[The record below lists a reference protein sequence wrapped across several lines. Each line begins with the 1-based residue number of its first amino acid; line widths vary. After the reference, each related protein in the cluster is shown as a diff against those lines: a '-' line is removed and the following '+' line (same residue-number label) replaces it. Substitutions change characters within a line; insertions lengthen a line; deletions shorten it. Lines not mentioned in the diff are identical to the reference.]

1 MVEPDTEQDLRAKR
15 QQDVNRRRSRTMR
28 RRLREGGST
37 GRATSLLSDLEM
49 AGMLHGGATLEEIG
63 QAAGLTRERVR
74 QRLKR
79 IGVTAAS
86 RLDVMKLVTAIRQKP
101 IISLYQAGESVG
113 AEALAVER
121 ALYELGLIDSVVRLF
136 RLRKHARRSEQT
148 AQTVE
153 AIRRYAAQ
161 LGRTPSRADILRKD
175 RPPGVPSLTSLQKQ
189 FGSLSAAMLAA
200 KLVPNVRGRRSS

>member
-1 MVEPDTEQDLRAKR
+1 MVERDSEQDLRAKR

-28 RRLREGGST
+28 RRLRGGST

-63 QAAGLTRERVR
+63 QASGLTRERVR

-101 IISLYQAGESVG
+101 IISLHQAGESVG
-113 AEALAVER
+113 ANAVAVER
-121 ALYELGLIDSVVRLF
+121 ALFELGLVDSVVRLF
-136 RLRKHARRSEQT
+136 RLRKRARRSEQT

-153 AIRRYAAQ
+153 AIRRYATQ
-161 LGRTPSRADILRKD
+161 LGRTPRKADILRKD
-175 RPPGVPSLTSLQKQ
+175 RPPGIPSLTSLQKQ

-200 KLVPNVRGRRSS
+200 KLVPNARGRPSS